1 MHPTPRSV
9 ADLES
14 LAKLSAQPRDMK
26 KGVACPLCRETL
38 SSVREY
44 ERHVGRHQEQL
55 ALFALPSQDVV
66 DDEGDVE
73 EERSDE
79 SVASQTEAAPE
90 PAARERNKSEPVI
103 PDRPPVEALAEVSD
117 HKALASAIELRSD
130 IAARIAIIRA
140 MLAKGKAIETLTG
153 LTAANT
159 TGARKPVAHTTAAGR
174 VTAIAR
180 NLAATQREM
189 AYTLKGRVQ
198 WQRVASG
205 LREMRENLGRLREEL
220 DGESITDL
228 DTQEVLGELVISL
241 ALTTEAVRAKAAQA
255 SVENSNSTGGAST
268 ERTME
273 QKKKGMSQLFMKHRD
288 ITWICVSS

>member
-1 MHPTPRSV
+1 M

-14 LAKLSAQPRDMK
+14 LAKLAAQPRDMK

-79 SVASQTEAAPE
+79 SAASQAEAPE
-90 PAARERNKSEPVI
+90 PAVREAKKSESAI
-103 PDRPPVEALAEVSD
+103 PDQRVEDAVVQMLNHLA
-117 HKALASAIELRSD
+117 ANNRIESLND
-130 IAARIAIIRA
+130 VTVRIAIIRA
-140 MLAKGKAIETLTG
+140 MLTKGKPLESSTR

-159 TGARKPVAHTTAAGR
+159 TGARQPFVHIKVAKSVAE
-174 VTAIAR
+174 IIQS
-180 NLAATQREM
+180 LAMTQREM
-189 AYTLKGRVQ
+189 ANALQGKVQ
-198 WQRVASG
+198 WLPVASY
-205 LREMRENLGRLREEL
+205 LPRMQEDLAWLEEAL
-220 DGESITDL
+220 DGEPITDL
-228 DTQEVLGELVISL
+228 DRGTQEVLGELLSSL
-241 ALTTEAVRAKAAQA
+241 ALTTETITSTAKATQA
-255 SVENSNSTGGAST
+255 LVENSNSTGGAST

-273 QKKKGMSQLFMKHRD
+273 QHWIQLRSPPLTTPHRM
-288 ITWICVSS
+288 TWACVST